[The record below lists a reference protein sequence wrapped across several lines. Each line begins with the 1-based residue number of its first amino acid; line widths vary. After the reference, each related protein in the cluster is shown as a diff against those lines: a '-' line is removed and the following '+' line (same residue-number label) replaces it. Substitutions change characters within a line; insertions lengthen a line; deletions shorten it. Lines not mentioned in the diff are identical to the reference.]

1 MTTLRRPRLRHRWI
15 RMRRLPANTARRPL
29 PRPNQSDLSCD
40 PSSRDLHCSGC
51 NRFQKNDRGNR
62 YSTGNLASR
71 ARTCQGPVYP
81 GRVTLVRMEEVPVA
95 PRRPATI
102 RDVARHAG
110 VSVATVSR
118 VLNDIPV
125 VRTEMRDRVRDA
137 IADLGYRPSSMAR
150 SLSLGRSQAIGVV
163 APFFTT
169 PSVVE
174 RLRGVSQRAGHLGY
188 GLMLFDVETPE
199 QRAGAFRDFA
209 RPGRLDGLLVIS
221 LPLLDAE
228 VEGLERDGMPVVMV
242 DMGHPRVPHVV
253 IDDAHGGEL
262 ATEHLL
268 ARGHR
273 RIGFVGDLDRNPFGF
288 TSSEQRRDGY
298 RRALRRAGVE
308 AAPRLEARGRHGRE
322 EARDLARGLLD
333 RADRPS
339 AIFAASDT
347 QAIGVLEAAHALGL
361 RVPED
366 VAVIGFD
373 DIEIA
378 EPLGLSTVRQ
388 PLRQSGACGADILLG
403 AIAGAPARP
412 AHLDALTVVAR
423 RTT

>member
-1 MTTLRRPRLRHRWI
+1 ME
-15 RMRRLPANTARRPL
+15 
-29 PRPNQSDLSCD
+29 DG
-40 PSSRDLHCSGC
+40 SGM
-51 NRFQKNDRGNR
+51 
-62 YSTGNLASR
+62 
-71 ARTCQGPVYP
+71 PV
-81 GRVTLVRMEEVPVA
+81 
-95 PRRPATI
+95 RRPATM
-102 RDVARHAG
+102 RDVARRAG

-125 VRTEMRDRVRDA
+125 VRDEMRDRVREA
-137 IADLGYRPSSMAR
+137 IAELGYRPSSTAR

-174 RLRGVSQRAGHLGY
+174 RLRGVSQRAGQHGY

-221 LPLLDAE
+221 LPLRDEE
-228 VEGLERDGMPVVMV
+228 VAGLERDGLPVVMV
-242 DMGHPRVPHVV
+242 DIGHPRVPHVV
-253 IDDAHGGEL
+253 IDDARGGEL

-273 RIGFVGDLDRNPFGF
+273 RIGFIGDRPENPFGF
-288 TSSEQRRDGY
+288 TSSEQRRRGF
-298 RRALRRAGVE
+298 RRALRAAGVTAVAE
-308 AAPRLEARGRHGRE
+308 LEARGRHGRE
-322 EARDLARGLLD
+322 EASDLARGLLD
-333 RADRPS
+333 RDDRPT
-339 AIFAASDT
+339 AVFAASDT
-347 QAIGVLEAAHALGL
+347 QAVGVLEAARALGL

-373 DIEIA
+373 DIELA
-378 EPLGLSTVRQ
+378 APLGLSTVRQ
-388 PLRQSGACGADILLG
+388 PLRQSGASGADILLA
-403 AIAGAPARP
+403 AIAGVPPRP
-412 AHLDALTVVAR
+412 PELDALTVVAR

>member
-62 YSTGNLASR
+62 YSTGNLAYR
-71 ARTCQGPVYP
+71 TRTCQGPVYP

-137 IADLGYRPSSMAR
+137 IAELGYRPSSTAR
-150 SLSLGRSQAIGVV
+150 SLSLGRSQAIGIV

-174 RLRGVSQRAGHLGY
+174 RLRGVSERARDNGY

-209 RPGRLDGLLVIS
+209 RPGHLDGLLVIS
-221 LPLLDAE
+221 LPLLDDE
-228 VEGLERDGMPVVMV
+228 VAGLERDGLPVVMV

-253 IDDAHGGEL
+253 IDDALGGEL

-273 RIGFVGDLDRNPFGF
+273 RIGFIGDRPESLFRF
-288 TSSEQRRDGY
+288 TSSEQRR
-298 RRALRRAGVE
+298 RAFPRALRRAGIRSVP
-308 AAPRLEARGRHGRE
+308 ALEARGPHDRD
-322 EARDLARGLLD
+322 EARRLARGLLERD
-333 RADRPS
+333 DRPT

-347 QAIGVLEAAHALGL
+347 QAVGALEAAHALGL
-361 RVPED
+361 RVP
-366 VAVIGFD
+366 
-373 DIEIA
+373 
-378 EPLGLSTVRQ
+378 
-388 PLRQSGACGADILLG
+388 
-403 AIAGAPARP
+403 
-412 AHLDALTVVAR
+412 
-423 RTT
+423 